1 MKANKIL
8 IAALALSAFA
18 ACSKSATEPDA
29 TEGGNASYLNV
40 QIAYTDPSLTKAA
53 GDDTNPFY
61 YGTAN
66 EQKVVSATF
75 FFYNGDGTYNTK
87 VTRTI
92 YEESHQNNWEQGA
105 ENVEW
110 VGKGV
115 VLLTN
120 VTNKPKYMGVVLNAD
135 DVLVAALTGKSS
147 TDAEA
152 VLTEKIAT
160 QEGSTWTNFVMS
172 SSSYKNGN
180 LKGYYLNTLKDS
192 DFKTTE
198 AEALAASAPVEVY
211 VERLAAKVAIKLT
224 NTAAGKAN
232 QYLLGSYV
240 VDGTAKKLYAQ
251 IDNWGLNATAG
262 ETYSYKSI
270 DTTWTLSFKA
280 SATATTGTSWN
291 DATRFRSY
299 WGKSVN
305 YGKTS
310 YYPDSFG
317 NSTDSRNY
325 DAAKVILD
333 YVSYNDLKV
342 AVSDAAYCRENTND
356 PALFTAPADLP
367 INYNSTFTSILLK
380 ATLVDETGAALS
392 AINYEGQLYTVTGYE
407 NRILAKYKTLDAD
420 KYIPWK
426 KDATTGEYTQVTAND
441 FDKPVDLHD
450 GYTGLVFKDNNY
462 YQKTGAST
470 FSTSLTAEEATKMLN
485 YGDKDSAE
493 TGYDNTLALYYV
505 SGQMYYTIPIEH
517 LNNTAK
523 YNNIDGTKCSEGDYG
538 VVRNHY
544 YNVTVNSIKNLGA
557 AVYDPDEKII
567 PNDKVNQKYF
577 LSAKVNILSWK
588 LVNQTV
594 DL

>member
-61 YGTAN
+61 YGTAD
-66 EQKVVSATF
+66 EQAVVSATF
-75 FFYNGDGTYNTK
+75 FFYNADGTYNTK
-87 VTRTI
+87 VTRSI
-92 YEESHQNNWEQGA
+92 YKEDAETAGQGNK
-105 ENVEW
+105 NVEW

-135 DVLVAALTGKSS
+135 DVLVAALTDKSS
-147 TDAEA
+147 TEAEA

-160 QEGSTWTNFVMS
+160 LEGSTWTNFVMS
-172 SSSYKNGN
+172 SSSYVNGN
-180 LKGYYLNTLKDS
+180 SYGYYLNTLEDS

-211 VERLAAKVAIKLT
+211 VERLAAKVAITLN
-224 NTAAGKAN
+224 NTAKTD

-240 VDGTAKKLYAQ
+240 VDGGTAQELYAK

-262 ETYSYKSI
+262 ETYSYKLI
-270 DTTWTLSFKA
+270 DPDWTLSFKA
-280 SATATTGTSWN
+280 SASATTGTSWN
-291 DATRFRSY
+291 DATNFRSY
-299 WGKSVN
+299 WGESVN

-325 DAAKVILD
+325 DAAQVILD
-333 YVSYNDLKV
+333 YVSYSDLKV

-356 PALFTAPADLP
+356 PAKFTATADLP

-380 ATLVDETGAALS
+380 ATLVDSTGAALS
-392 AINYEGQLYTVTGYE
+392 AINYEGQLYTETGYK

-420 KYIPWK
+420 KYIPYTY
-426 KDATTGEYTQVTAND
+426 DAATGVYTQVTAAD
-441 FDKPVDLHD
+441 FETPVDLSD
-450 GYTGLVFKDNNY
+450 GYTGLVFKDNTY
-462 YQKTGAST
+462 YQKTSA
-470 FSTSLTAEEATKMLN
+470 TSYDTLTADEATKMLN
-485 YGDKDSAE
+485 YGAKASAE
-493 TGYDNTLALYYV
+493 TGYDNTLALYYMD
-505 SGQMYYTIPIEH
+505 GQMYYTIPIEH

-557 AVYDPDEKII
+557 AVYNPDEKII
-567 PNDKVNQKYF
+567 PNDKVHQKYF